1 MPYMITIGLTGG
13 IGSGK
18 STVGAMLKD
27 LGAAFIDA
35 DKVGHRLLREDAELK
50 AEIIR
55 LFGDTI
61 VNGGGQ
67 IDRRRLA
74 GIVFSDPAALIKLNV
89 VTHPLINRA
98 VATEVAEVRE
108 TGYKVAVIEAPLL
121 IEAGWA
127 AESDVIWLTVAPADV
142 VLNRLVDKM
151 GYTEA
156 EALSRIS
163 SQISNEERRQY
174 AAEVIDTDT
183 TLEELKIRVE
193 RLWKGLRL

>member
-35 DKVGHRLLREDAELK
+35 DKVGHRLLREDAGLK

-74 GIVFSDPAALIKLNV
+74 GIVFSNPAALIKLNA

-98 VATEVAEVRE
+98 VAAEVVEVRE
-108 TGYKVAVIEAPLL
+108 TGYKLAVIEAPLL

-142 VLNRLVDKM
+142 VLKRLVDKM

-156 EALSRIS
+156 EAKSRIA

>member
-1 MPYMITIGLTGG
+1 MITIGLTGG

-35 DKVGHRLLREDAELK
+35 DKVGHRLLREDEALK
-50 AEIIR
+50 AEIVR
-55 LFGDTI
+55 LFGEDI
-61 VNGGGQ
+61 VNGNGQ

-74 GIVFSDPAALIKLNV
+74 GIVFSDPAALNRLNA

-98 VATEVAEVRE
+98 VAAEVAQLRQD
-108 TGYKVAVIEAPLL
+108 GYQVIVVEAPLL
-121 IEAGWA
+121 VEAGWA
-127 AESDVIWLTVAPADV
+127 AESDTIWLTVAPAKV
-142 VLNRLVDKM
+142 VLKRLVEKM

-156 EALSRIS
+156 EAGARIA
-163 SQISNEERRQY
+163 SQTSNDERRRY

-183 TLEELKIRVE
+183 SLEELKIRVE
-193 RLWKGLRL
+193 RLWRGL